1 MDTDEIVQPLKLDK
15 RIYKEFLE
23 DITIPD
29 TFRSWQQMRSYNK
42 AMQLKYKPML
52 NQHISGETEV

>member
-29 TFRSWQQMRSYNK
+29 TFRS
-42 AMQLKYKPML
+42 
-52 NQHISGETEV
+52 